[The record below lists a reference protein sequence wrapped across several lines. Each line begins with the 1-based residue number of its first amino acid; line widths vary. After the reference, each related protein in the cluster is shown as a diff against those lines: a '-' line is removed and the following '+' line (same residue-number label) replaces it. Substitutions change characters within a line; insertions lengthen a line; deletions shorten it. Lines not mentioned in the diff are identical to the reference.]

1 MEVGE
6 GDLMSMR
13 KWFSK
18 GFSSILAM
26 IFVALFSVLAISFTA
41 MSNINVQMSRNHRD
55 LSAAQAAAESG
66 LEYMDYYIINYI
78 DNQAPKTSNNIV
90 DDTDSSIVYH
100 DFTSFL
106 REQMSSSVLP
116 VNQSIGEPVT
126 FSNDGRTGLEVAIPL
141 ISFSSDNRAGFS
153 LTIRQYND
161 DPQTLNIVSTGT
173 MAGVSREV
181 SINYSMVK
189 DTQMLQFAVASKSPI
204 EITDNTTIG
213 TGVYS
218 DWENTGIAPPV
229 TLASIST
236 IDGSVNTVSSSDDFT
251 DAGYA
256 LEDKLQGTYEDLNY
270 DQPKIEIPSAADFDT
285 SMYAKDVSVL
295 SAGHTTNTK
304 EYFPHAPGDY
314 EQPIVGS
321 IELNRTVYDG
331 VTISDKRAISGN
343 ALFRNCIFE
352 GIFYIGTTTGIGT
365 NNIRFE
371 DCTFNG
377 PIITGVPPKFGIEDW
392 KKNALYFTGD
402 STFNNTE
409 MEEATILAPNYNVD
423 IGNTSSESVITGII
437 LGGVVDIRGTA
448 TIDGSIISMADPME
462 LGDQAHLLDTNI
474 GISEEGNHTINISPS
489 PDRMLPIGIKTKVL
503 MVRDGDTYIE
513 L

>member
-1 MEVGE
+1 MT
-6 GDLMSMR
+6 MR
-13 KWFSK
+13 KWFSG
-18 GFSSILAM
+18 GFSSVLAM

-66 LEYMDYYIINYI
+66 LEYMHHFIVSYI
-78 DNQAPKTSNNIV
+78 DNQAPKTLNNIV
-90 DDTDSSIVYH
+90 DDTDSSIVYN

-116 VNQSIGEPVT
+116 ANQSIGEPVT
-126 FSNDGRTGLEVAIPL
+126 FSNDGRTGLEVAIPF
-141 ISFSSDNRAGFS
+141 IGFPSDNRAGFT

-161 DPQTLNIVSTGT
+161 DPQTLNIISTGT

-218 DWENTGIAPPV
+218 DWENTKVAPPI

-256 LEDKLQGTYEDLNY
+256 LEDKLQGEYEDLNY
-270 DQPKIEIPSAADFDT
+270 DQPKIEMPSASDFDT
-285 SMYAKDVSVL
+285 SMYAKEVSVL

-304 EYFPHAPGDY
+304 EYFPHASGDY

-365 NNIRFE
+365 NNVRFE

-377 PIITGVPPKFGIEDW
+377 PIITGVPPKFGPEDW
-392 KKNALYFTGD
+392 KKNVLYFTGV
-402 STFNNTE
+402 SIFNNSI

-423 IGNTSSESVITGII
+423 IGNTSSESVITGVV
-437 LGGVVDIRGTA
+437 LGGVVDIRGDA

-462 LGDQAHLLDTNI
+462 LGDQANMLDTNI
-474 GISEEGNHTINISPS
+474 GISDAGNHTINISPS
-489 PDRMLPIGIKTKVL
+489 PDRMLPIGIKTKVI
-503 MVRDGDTYIE
+503 MVRDGDTYVE

>member
-1 MEVGE
+1 
-6 GDLMSMR
+6 
-13 KWFSK
+13 
-18 GFSSILAM
+18 A
-26 IFVALFSVLAISFTA
+26 
-41 MSNINVQMSRNHRD
+41 
-55 LSAAQAAAESG
+55 
-66 LEYMDYYIINYI
+66 
-78 DNQAPKTSNNIV
+78 
-90 DDTDSSIVYH
+90 
-100 DFTSFL
+100 
-106 REQMSSSVLP
+106 
-116 VNQSIGEPVT
+116 NQSIGEPVT
-126 FSNDGRTGLEVAIPL
+126 FSNDGRTGLEVAIPF
-141 ISFSSDNRAGFS
+141 IGFPSDNLAGFT

-161 DPQTLNIVSTGT
+161 DPQTLNIISTGT
-173 MAGVSREV
+173 MAGVSRKV
-181 SINYSMVK
+181 SINYSMTK

-218 DWENTGIAPPV
+218 DWENTAIAPPV

-256 LEDKLQGTYEDLNY
+256 LEDKLQGTYEDINY
-270 DQPKIEIPSAADFDT
+270 DQPKIEIPSASDFDT

-304 EYFPHAPGDY
+304 EYFPHAPGNY

-365 NNIRFE
+365 NNVRFE

-377 PIITGVPPKFGIEDW
+377 PIITGVPPKFGPEDW
-392 KKNALYFTGD
+392 KKNVLYFTGG
-402 STFNNTE
+402 STFNNSI

-423 IGNTSSESVITGII
+423 IGNTSSESAITGII

-462 LGDQAHLLDTNI
+462 LGNQAYLLDTNI

-503 MVRDGDTYIE
+503 MTRDGDTYIE

>member
-1 MEVGE
+1 MAQKKLSRE
-6 GDLMSMR
+6 
-13 KWFSK
+13 
-18 GFSSILAM
+18 GFSSVLTM

-66 LEYMDYYIINYI
+66 LEYIHYFIVSYI
-78 DNQAPKTSNNIV
+78 DNQAPKTLNNIV
-90 DDTDSSIVYH
+90 DDTDSSIIYY

-106 REQMSSSVLP
+106 GGQMSSAVLST
-116 VNQSIGEPVT
+116 NQSISEPVT
-126 FSNDGRTGLEVAIPL
+126 FSNDGRTGLEVAVPF
-141 ISFSSDNRAGFS
+141 ISFPSDNRAGFT

-161 DPQTLNIVSTGT
+161 DLQTLNIISTGT
-173 MAGVSREV
+173 MAGISREV
-181 SINYSMVK
+181 SINYSMAK

-204 EITDNTTIG
+204 EITDDTTIDN
-213 TGVYS
+213 GVYS
-218 DWENTGIAPPV
+218 DWENAGVAPPV

-236 IDGSVNTVSSSDDFT
+236 INGGVNTVLSSDDFT

-256 LEDKLQGTYEDLNY
+256 LEDKLPGTYEDLNY
-270 DQPKIEIPSAADFDT
+270 DQPKIEIPSASDFDT
-285 SMYAKDVSVL
+285 SMYAKEVSVL

-314 EQPIVGS
+314 EQPVFGS

-343 ALFRNCIFE
+343 ALFRNCTFE

-365 NNIRFE
+365 NNVRFE

-377 PIITGVPPKFGIEDW
+377 PIITGVPPKFGPEDW
-392 KKNALYFTGD
+392 KKNVLYFTGD
-402 STFNNTE
+402 STFNNSI

-423 IGNTSSESVITGII
+423 IGNTSSESTITGVV

-462 LGDQAHLLDTNI
+462 LGDQANMLDTNI
-474 GISEEGNHTINISPS
+474 GISEAGNHTINISPS
-489 PDRMLPIGIKTKVL
+489 PDRMLPMGIKTKVV
-503 MVRDGDTYIE
+503 MIRNGDTYIE